1 MEGNQDGTSKAS
13 VQSEHLLHEQ
23 NVPVEFTSM
32 EVQIKF
38 EIGVCVVG

>member
-1 MEGNQDGTSKAS
+1 MEGSQDGTSSAS
-13 VQSEHLLHEQ
+13 IQTENLLREQ
-23 NVPVEFTSM
+23 NVPIEFTST